1 MEYLIK
7 KDLLRINRL
16 LQFVIFISLW
26 SVTIILEFDSRF
38 FEGEYVSKTYLFQW
52 SCTGLLMLLLTHFAV
67 RWNFKTK
74 SSRKKLAPIGYIQ
87 LGIVVFEFIGLLIAI
102 ADGDYILPLLIVAL
116 CCWVISSALHL
127 VLAYIKTVDDGGE
140 LRG

>member
-52 SCTGLLMLLLTHFAV
+52 SRTGLFMLLLTHFAV

-74 SSRKKLAPIGYIQ
+74 SSRKKTCTHWIYSIGYSC
-87 LGIVVFEFIGLLIAI
+87 F
-102 ADGDYILPLLIVAL
+102 
-116 CCWVISSALHL
+116 
-127 VLAYIKTVDDGGE
+127 
-140 LRG
+140 

>member
-16 LQFVIFISLW
+16 LQFVIFIILW
-26 SVTIILEFDSRF
+26 SLTIILDFDPDYL
-38 FEGEYVSKTYLFQW
+38 EGFSAFMLFHW
-52 SCTGLLMLLLTHFAV
+52 SLGSLLVLFLSHFAV
-67 RWNFKTK
+67 RWNFKIK
-74 SSRKKLAPIGYIQ
+74 SAKQKLAPIGYIE
-87 LGIVVFEFIGLLIAI
+87 LGIGLLFLFWVLILI
-102 ADGDYILPLLIVAL
+102 IDGVMIEPIIIITL
-116 CCWVISSALHL
+116 CSWAISSALHL